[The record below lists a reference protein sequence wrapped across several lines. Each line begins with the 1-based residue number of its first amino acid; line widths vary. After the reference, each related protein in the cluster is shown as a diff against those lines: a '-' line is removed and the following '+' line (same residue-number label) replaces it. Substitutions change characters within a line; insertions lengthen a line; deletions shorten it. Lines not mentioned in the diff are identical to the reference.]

1 MSPRR
6 LVSVAYLAALALSPA
21 VAPLSE
27 ARTLTAA
34 DGRKIEAEVVGFE
47 GTEKVTIKR
56 ADTGQTFT
64 LPITTFDEVDQG
76 RLRKEAAEAA
86 KKPQALPAGAV
97 TLDLLSRA
105 RFDTR
110 REKQDVTLTN
120 GGVRKDGITIT
131 EEDWGYGVTLRN
143 TTARAIEG
151 LRAEYILFVK
161 VDAAGDDEARG
172 DGRLKRTRHSMS
184 FDVLPVGGRA
194 TARTEFITARKRE
207 LASGIVWKGS
217 GDTKTRDTLHGIWL
231 RVYQGDTLV
240 LESASPGTLAT
251 TEKWEGESNR

>member
-6 LVSVAYLAALALSPA
+6 LASAALISLALALSS
-21 VAPLSE
+21 APLAQ

-34 DGRKIEAEVVGFE
+34 DGRKIEAEVLGFE
-47 GTEKVTIKR
+47 GTDKVTIKR

-64 LPITTFDEVDQG
+64 VPITTFDEVDQSI
-76 RLRKEAAEAA
+76 LRKEAAEAA
-86 KKPQALPAGAV
+86 KKPQVLSAGAV
-97 TLDLLSRA
+97 TLDLLSRS

-120 GGVRKDGITIT
+120 GGVRKGGITIT
-131 EEDWGYGVTLRN
+131 EEDWGYGITLRN
-143 TTARAIEG
+143 TTTRPIES

-161 VDAAGDDEARG
+161 VDAAGDDAARG
-172 DGRLKRTRHSMS
+172 DGRLKRTRRSLT
-184 FDVLPVGGRA
+184 FDPIPVGGRV
-194 TARTEFITARKRE
+194 TARTESITARKRE
-207 LASGIVWKGS
+207 LASGIVWSGS

-231 RVYQGDTLV
+231 RIYQGDTLV

-251 TEKWEGESNR
+251 TEKWEGENSR